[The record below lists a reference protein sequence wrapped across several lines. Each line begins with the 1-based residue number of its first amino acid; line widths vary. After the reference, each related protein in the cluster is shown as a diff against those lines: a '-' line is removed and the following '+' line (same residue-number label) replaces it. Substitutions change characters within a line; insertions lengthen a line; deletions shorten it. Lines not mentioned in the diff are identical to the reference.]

1 MKQKNAL
8 HGILKYNEKKKKE
21 CKTLALLFEKSA
33 LCLSYITP
41 NQTLKRRKKKV
52 LVLLI
57 VVVLL
62 GDASTDVLGLAARD
76 VNVLEQNLRGGVGSG
91 HGLGFLD
98 FGVDALACLLV
109 DGLEL
114 RLGGNFPVQDLLLE
128 AGDGVLGA
136 AHALNFLA
144 GL

>member
-1 MKQKNAL
+1 MP
-8 HGILKYNEKKKKE
+8 IWKK
-21 CKTLALLFEKSA
+21 AP
-33 LCLSYITP
+33 CLSYITLEQNSSLP
-41 NQTLKRRKKKV
+41 SSLAKTGC
-52 LVLLI
+52 LVLL
-57 VVVLL
+57 VVKVLL
-62 GDASTDVLGLAARD
+62 GDTATEVLGLRATD
-76 VNVLEQNLRGGVGSG
+76 VDVLEQNLGGGVGSG

-114 RLGGNFPVQDLLLE
+114 GLGGDFPIQNLLLE

-144 GL
+144 SLRES